1 MKDATA
7 DKTLIRKINLTLILK
22 LIREQ
27 APISRAS
34 IAKQLKLNPA
44 TVSSNV
50 KILLEENLIR
60 EVGSGVSSG
69 GRRPILLEINE
80 SARFAIGV
88 DVQKDKVVVAAVD
101 LDGMLVSIKE
111 IEYQTHFSKEIVL
124 STIYNAIDVVMDDM
138 GYDRNSY
145 YGIGVGMHGIVD
157 VEKGISLFAPAFS
170 WHNVH
175 IAELLEKRYRLSVKI
190 DNDARAM
197 ALGEKWFGAAGKVDN
212 FIFLNIGSGIGS
224 GIFISGSLYRGFG
237 GAAGEIGHIKVKE
250 GGKQCVCGS
259 HGCLDT
265 VASTNAILEMVEDAR
280 KNDVASYY
288 AIHFPDV
295 RKLSINEV
303 AIAARNKDSFTLE
316 LLKEIGKYLGIAVSS
331 ALMVMNPEMVV
342 IGGEISAVMH
352 YFLPTFE
359 ETLFKYSLKE
369 CQKGLKV
376 IPSALA
382 DQIGVVGAST
392 LIIQRVFKGPVV
404 Q

>member
-50 KILLEENLIR
+50 RILLEENLIR
-60 EVGSGVSSG
+60 EVGSGLSSG
-69 GRRPILLEINE
+69 GRKPILLEINE
-80 SARFAIGV
+80 SAKFTIGV
-88 DVQKDKVVVAAVD
+88 DVQKDKVVVAAVN
-101 LDGMLVSIKE
+101 LDGTLLSCE
-111 IEYQTHFSKEIVL
+111 ESEYQTHFSKEIVL
-124 STIYNAIDVVMDDM
+124 STIFDSIDSVIDKLGHDP
-138 GYDRNSY
+138 NSY

-157 VEKGISLFAPAFS
+157 VQKGISVFAPAFS
-170 WHNVH
+170 WHDVP
-175 IAELLEKRYRLSVKI
+175 IAELLEKRYKMPVKI

-197 ALGEKWFGAAGKVDN
+197 ALGEKWFGAAWKVEN

-237 GAAGEIGHIKVKE
+237 GAAGEIGHIKVQDS
-250 GGKQCVCGS
+250 GKKCVCGN

-265 VASTNAILEMVEDAR
+265 VASLNAILETVEDIR
-280 KNDVASYY
+280 MNVHSSYY
-288 AIHFPDV
+288 ALHFQDV
-295 RKLSINEV
+295 KRLTIANV
-303 AIAARNKDSFTLE
+303 AQAAKNADPYTLD
-316 LLKEIGKYLGIAVSS
+316 LLKEIGNYLAIAVSS
-331 ALMVMNPEMVV
+331 VLMVMNPEMVI
-342 IGGEISAVMH
+342 IGGEISSVMQ

-359 ETLFKYSLKE
+359 KKVLQSSLKE
-369 CQKGLKV
+369 CQIGLKIV
-376 IPSALA
+376 PSALL
-382 DQIGVVGAST
+382 DQVGVIGAAT
-392 LIIQRVFKGPVV
+392 LIIQKVFKGPVV